1 VSDLSTVATLGR
13 GVEAAPAL
21 RSGFGTTLLLAMVG
35 AAGRVVI
42 PVLVQQ
48 AVDRGFRS
56 TAHGTVVRTG
66 LISAMAA
73 IAMVVIVLAVW
84 ANRTAVYR
92 LGRRSEDALFDLRV
106 RLFEHIHRISLADH
120 TEERKGA
127 LTARVTSDVETMQQF
142 FQWGAVA
149 WLIDGTLMVLVAA
162 VMLAYDW
169 VLAVVA
175 FVVSA
180 PLAVV
185 LQRVQR
191 HLVSAYDVAR
201 EKNAKVMT
209 QLSEVVTG
217 AETIRAYGAGA
228 HYAAQV
234 KQSSAARSKA
244 FVRAGTIG
252 AFLFPSGEVFGALTV
267 VAVVATGVV
276 RGPGSGLTSGAMVGF
291 VFLTY
296 RFLEPVAEFTEVLDQ
311 AQTAVAGL
319 RRVLGVLEIPVG
331 PPESEHPLP
340 LPAGA
345 LSVGFARVDFSY
357 RPRGDDVEP
366 PVLHDLSF
374 EIAAGQQVAVV
385 GETGSGKTTLGRL
398 VARLAD
404 PTAGV
409 VTVGGVPLTRVS
421 NADLRRRLTVVP
433 QEPFLFDGTIAANLL
448 FADPALGRADLER
461 AIGALDLAD
470 WFETLPE
477 GLDTPVGQ
485 RGAQLSAGERQLV
498 ALVRASLIDPAVLVL
513 DEATSSVDALTEVRL
528 ARALEHLAEGRTTI
542 AIAHRLSTAARAHR
556 VLVLDRGRLVE
567 DGPHTELVQ
576 RGGVYA
582 RLYEAWVAAT
592 STG

>member
-1 VSDLSTVATLGR
+1 
-13 GVEAAPAL
+13 
-21 RSGFGTTLLLAMVG
+21 
-35 AAGRVVI
+35 
-42 PVLVQQ
+42 
-48 AVDRGFRS
+48 
-56 TAHGTVVRTG
+56 
-66 LISAMAA
+66 
-73 IAMVVIVLAVW
+73 
-84 ANRTAVYR
+84 
-92 LGRRSEDALFDLRV
+92 
-106 RLFEHIHRISLADH
+106 
-120 TEERKGA
+120 
-127 LTARVTSDVETMQQF
+127 
-142 FQWGAVA
+142 
-149 WLIDGTLMVLVAA
+149 
-162 VMLAYDW
+162 MLAYDW

-180 PLAVV
+180 PLAFV

-191 HLVSAYDVAR
+191 HLVAAYDVAR
-201 EKNAKVMT
+201 EANAKVMT

-217 AETIRAYGAGA
+217 AETVRAYGAGE

-234 KQSSAARSKA
+234 KQSSTARSKA
-244 FVRAGTIG
+244 FVKAGTIG

-331 PPESEHPLP
+331 PPESDRPLA
-340 LPAGA
+340 LPVGA
-345 LSVGFARVDFSY
+345 LSVSFDRVDFSY
-357 RPRGDDVEP
+357 RPRGDDIEP
-366 PVLHDLSF
+366 PVLQDLSF
-374 EIAAGQQVAVV
+374 AIPAGQQVAVV

-404 PTAGV
+404 PTAGT

-448 FADPALGRADLER
+448 FADPELGRVDLEQ
-461 AIGALDLAD
+461 AIDRLDLAD

-498 ALVRASLIDPAVLVL
+498 ALVRASLVDPAVLVL
-513 DEATSSVDALTEVRL
+513 DEATSSVDALTEVRI

-567 DGPHTELVQ
+567 DGAHHDLVQ

-592 STG
+592 SAG